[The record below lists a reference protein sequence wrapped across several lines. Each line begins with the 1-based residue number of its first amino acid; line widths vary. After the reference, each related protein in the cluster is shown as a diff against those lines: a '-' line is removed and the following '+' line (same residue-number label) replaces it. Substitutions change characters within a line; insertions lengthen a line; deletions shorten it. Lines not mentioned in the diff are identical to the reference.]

1 MDNEKEVLIEV
12 VEKDNSLLMSQA
24 SEMSVTLEPML
35 ERLETGKHIRLSI
48 NDETSVKEKL
58 G

>member
-1 MDNEKEVLIEV
+1 MEEDKEVLIEV
-12 VEKDNSLLMSQA
+12 VEKDNSLFMSHD
-24 SEMSVTLEPML
+24 SEMGKTLDTIL
-35 ERLETGKHIRLSI
+35 DSQDTGKHINLSI